1 MWKTNEKDLKIEKQ
15 TKNEVPTGKKKEG
28 LSFMEIA

>member
-15 TKNEVPTGKKKEG
+15 TKNEVPTEKKEG